1 MKKALLVALLLI
13 PIMGQRNMVRL
24 EEYGVILHAIMP
36 DGQEA
41 NGSGVFIENNLILSA
56 KHLYFEGARYFT
68 DKEHTVE
75 VVVVKVDTG
84 YDLML
89 LYADGKHKY
98 AKLGPTPKKLDVV
111 YTVGYP
117 LGATQVVVIGR
128 IADVSKGHILVDTTA
143 VQGMSGGGIYNE
155 DGRLVGIV
163 SRSWGNEKFM
173 VAPDSSAIKA
183 FLGANL
189 GAK

>member
-75 VVVVKVDTG
+75 VVVVKVDTD

-117 LGATQVVVIGR
+117 LGATQVVVVGR
-128 IADVSKGHILVDTTA
+128 IADVAEGRILIDTT
-143 VQGMSGGGIYNE
+143 VVPGMSGGGIYNE
-155 DGRLVGIV
+155 EGRLVGIV

-173 VAPDSSAIKA
+173 VAPASSAIKA